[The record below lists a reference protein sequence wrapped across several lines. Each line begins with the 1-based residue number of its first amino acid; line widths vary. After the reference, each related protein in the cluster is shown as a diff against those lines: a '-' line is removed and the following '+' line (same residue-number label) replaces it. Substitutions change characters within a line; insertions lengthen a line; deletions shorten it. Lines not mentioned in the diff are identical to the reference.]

1 MCSITCMARF
11 ILLIDISDVGLHLIF
26 IYSFFALFKFVREF
40 FAGQRSR
47 VRKLVRL
54 SCEKVTRLEESKT
67 SKEDHSVSLDQ
78 SLVVSKE
85 TLTSVNLVKEEGCP
99 SLLQEE
105 TIPGVNSDD
114 KEFLNNMLNLMR
126 KEQRFSAQ
134 VKLMEWVLCV
144 QNSAVLNWFSNNG
157 GITILATWLIQAAV
171 EEQTT
176 VLLVVLKV
184 LYHLPVHKALP
195 VHMSAIVPA
204 VNRLRFYRT
213 SDISNRARVL
223 LSRWSKVFIRSQA
236 LKRPFVSSS
245 KTTLKEVIHKQRYVF
260 LSSMQG
266 SQSCTLPVYRLAIG
280 TVRTKLY

>member
-1 MCSITCMARF
+1 MLYILLSNQIEPPTFLTTISWIMCSITCMARF
-11 ILLIDISDVGLHLIF
+11 IFLIDISHVGLHLIV
-26 IYSFFALFKFVREF
+26 IYSFFALFKFVREY

-78 SLVVSKE
+78 SLPVSEE
-85 TLTSVNLVKEEGCP
+85 TLTSIDLVKEEGHP

-114 KEFLNNMLNLMR
+114 KEFLSNIFNLMR
-126 KEQRFSAQ
+126 KEQTFSSQ

-144 QNSAVLNWFSNNG
+144 ENSAVLNWFSNNG
-157 GITILATWLIQAAV
+157 GITILATWLSQAAV
-171 EEQTT
+171 EEQTS
-176 VLLVVLKV
+176 VLLVILKV

-195 VHMSAIVPA
+195 VHMSAIVPV
-204 VNRLRFYRT
+204 VNKLRFYRT

-223 LSRWSKVFIRSQA
+223 LSRWSKVFIKSQA
-236 LKRPFVSSS
+236 LKRPFVSSF
-245 KTTLKEVIHKQRYVF
+245 KTTMEAIHKQRCVF
-260 LSSMQG
+260 LSTM
-266 SQSCTLPVYRLAIG
+266 
-280 TVRTKLY
+280 